1 MKNVILLVRKGPTAG
16 NRIELELGR
25 VELGRDPGPDG
36 VLLPGDSQVSR
47 LHGELREDQ
56 GRIVYRNLSPNGTL
70 VDRAIVRE
78 ERELTPGAEIRLG
91 SDYLIEVQ
99 FRPRER
105 PAKAAPQGEPG
116 ALWRSGPLARPAV
129 RAVLAIYLI
138 ALVALVVF
146 LSLHGEP
153 TVLDQFATT
162 RREYLASYRP
172 AGIDPEAKK
181 ARLARADRLV
191 TDLFALERTESWEG
205 ARLACRELM
214 AVDGDPHSPIY
225 RFAAR
230 HLGALAGRRG
240 AP

>member
-1 MKNVILLVRKGPTAG
+1 VKNVVLLVRKGPTAG
-16 NRIELELGR
+16 SRIELELGR
-25 VELGRDPGPDG
+25 IELGRDPGPDG

-56 GRIVYRNLSPNGTL
+56 GRIMYRNLSPNGTL
-70 VDRAIVRE
+70 IDRAIVHE
-78 ERELTPGAEIRLG
+78 ERELAPGAEIRLG

-105 PAKAAPQGEPG
+105 PAKTAPQSESG
-116 ALWRSGPLARPAV
+116 AFWQSGPLARPVV
-129 RAVLAIYLI
+129 RAVLAVYLT

-146 LSLHGEP
+146 LSLRGQP
-153 TVLDQFATT
+153 TVLDQFAPA

-172 AGIDPEAKK
+172 AGIDPETKS

-191 TDLFALERTESWEG
+191 TELFALERAESWGG
-205 ARLACRELM
+205 ARLACREMM
-214 AVDGDPHSPIY
+214 AIDGDPRSPVY

-230 HLGALAGRRG
+230 HLGALAGRR
-240 AP
+240 

>member
-1 MKNVILLVRKGPTAG
+1 VKNVVLLVRKGPTAG
-16 NRIELELGR
+16 SRIELELGR
-25 VELGRDPGPDG
+25 IEIGRDPGPDG

-78 ERELTPGAEIRLG
+78 ERELSPGAEIRLG
-91 SDYLIEVQ
+91 NDYLIEVQ

-105 PAKAAPQGEPG
+105 PAKAAPQGESG

-129 RAVLAIYLI
+129 RVILVVYLV
-138 ALVALVVF
+138 ALVALAVI
-146 LSLHGEP
+146 LSLRGQP
-153 TVLDQFATT
+153 TILDQFAAV
-162 RREYLASYRP
+162 RQQYLASYRP
-172 AGIDPEAKK
+172 AGIDPEVRK

-191 TDLFALERTESWEG
+191 ADLFALERAESWEG

-214 AVDGDPHSPIY
+214 AVDGDPRSPVY

-230 HLGALAGRRG
+230 HLGALAGRR
-240 AP
+240 